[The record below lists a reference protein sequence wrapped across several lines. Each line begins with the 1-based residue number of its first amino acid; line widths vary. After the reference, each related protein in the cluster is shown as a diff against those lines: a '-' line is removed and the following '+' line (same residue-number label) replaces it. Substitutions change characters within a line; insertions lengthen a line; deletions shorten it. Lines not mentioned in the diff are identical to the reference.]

1 MVFLSYSWGFTIS
14 IYTGISIGADDDQ
27 EVELVLNDDMMMMM
41 IRLSK
46 SRWRMSDSHLI
57 IQDAL
62 SLATSRN
69 VSVGYVSN
77 NLDHHGRTQSIILM
91 EKN

>member
-41 IRLSK
+41 MIRLSK

-57 IQDAL
+57 IQDAS

-69 VSVGYVSN
+69 VSAWGAAGGWDGASLERLNFHYY
-77 NLDHHGRTQSIILM
+77 
-91 EKN
+91 